1 MVPIDSTIQ
10 KVVAQNPSVT
20 PSKLKMESCFYEDQK
35 DELEEQN

>member
-1 MVPIDSTIQ
+1 MNSTIQ

-20 PSKLKMESCFYEDQK
+20 LSKLKMEKLLFYEDQK